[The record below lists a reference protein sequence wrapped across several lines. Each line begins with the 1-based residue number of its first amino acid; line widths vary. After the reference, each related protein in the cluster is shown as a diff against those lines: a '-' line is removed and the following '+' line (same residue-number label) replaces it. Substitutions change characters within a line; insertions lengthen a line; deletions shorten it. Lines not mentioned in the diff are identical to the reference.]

1 MVVSLFT
8 LYPRLGQIEQFV
20 AHAQAALAAIRGA
33 EGNLASELY
42 RDPHDPHCYTLFEAW
57 DAAGRRSAFWGSAAG
72 MEIKKALVGSLSG
85 APTCRKLYSG
95 DETTSGACEAAMKGL
110 GSA

>member
-20 AHAQAALAAIRGA
+20 SHAQGALAAIRDA
-33 EGNLASELY
+33 RGNLAAELY

-57 DAAGRRSAFWGSAAG
+57 DAAAQRSAFWGSAAG
-72 MEIKKALVGSLSG
+72 MEIKKGLVGSLSG
-85 APTCRKLYSG
+85 APSCRKLYSA
-95 DETTSGACEAAMKGL
+95 DETSSGACEAAMKVL
-110 GSA
+110 GTT